1 MSVPE
6 MNSTCTVYVATCRCS
21 FLKMETVV
29 SIETSATFSQ
39 HSAIL
44 TETCN
49 GTLRYITVHYSALRY
64 ITVHYGALRYITV
77 HYGTLRC
84 ITVHDGTL
92 RYITVHYGTLRYMTV
107 HYGT

>member
-39 HSAIL
+39 HRAIL
-44 TETCN
+44 TETSN
-49 GTLRYITVHYSALRY
+49 
-64 ITVHYGALRYITV
+64 GALRYITV
-77 HYGTLRC
+77 HYGTLGTLRY
-84 ITVHDGTL
+84 IMVHYATL
-92 RYITVHYGTLRYMTV
+92 RYITVHYDTLRCITV
-107 HYGT
+107 HYGTLRCLYKLM